1 MFDLS
6 SARFAFLD
14 LETTGLSPWFG
25 DRICEVGIVLTE
37 GRRIKQQVQM
47 LVNPEHPLS
56 LGAASTSGLMDEQL
70 ATAASFAEFAD
81 EIVEWLKGTV
91 VVCHNA
97 QFDVQFLDSEFRR
110 LRQSRDPNPKPGGY
124 TIACPS
130 KFRPAFL

>member
-1 MFDLS
+1 MPPKFDLS
-6 SARFAFLD
+6 NARFAFLD

-37 GRRIKQQVQM
+37 GKRIKQQIQM

-56 LGAASTSGLMDEQL
+56 LGAASTSGLTDEQL
-70 ATAASFAEFAD
+70 SRAAAFMEVAD

-97 QFDVQFLDSEFRR
+97 QFDVQFLDSE
-110 LRQSRDPNPKPGGY
+110 PGVGANY
-124 TIACPS
+124 HGP
-130 KFRPAFL
+130 FY

>member
-47 LVNPEHPLS
+47 LVNPDCPLS
-56 LGAASTSGLMDEQL
+56 LGAASTSGLTDEQL
-70 ATAASFAEFAD
+70 STAASFAAFAD
-81 EIVEWLKGTV
+81 EIVEWLKGTALV
-91 VVCHNA
+91 
-97 QFDVQFLDSEFRR
+97 
-110 LRQSRDPNPKPGGY
+110 
-124 TIACPS
+124 
-130 KFRPAFL
+130 